1 MKKSVGPSPR
11 MTLNQAIEEV
21 YKGRQGRRI
30 KRESAVDHYLCFMKC
45 ALISY
50 LRSQG
55 KSVFPAAGWKGMKA
69 VKKRLFAKRVK
80 NY

>member
-30 KRESAVDHYLCFMKC
+30 KRESAVLLP
-45 ALISY
+45 LIEEDGSLSLLY
-50 LRSQG
+50 EVRS
-55 KSVFPAAGWKGMKA
+55 
-69 VKKRLFAKRVK
+69 
-80 NY
+80 